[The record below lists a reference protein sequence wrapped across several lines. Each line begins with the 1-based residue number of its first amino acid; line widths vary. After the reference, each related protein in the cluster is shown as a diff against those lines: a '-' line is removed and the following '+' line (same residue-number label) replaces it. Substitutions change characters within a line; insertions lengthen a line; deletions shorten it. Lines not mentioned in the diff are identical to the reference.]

1 MSEVSIDI
9 EGLCKSLREK
19 RHTFCELC
27 QKELVG
33 ATGVRAYAREVIE
46 VFSHALRGVN
56 IKKFSIVACGG
67 LGRGEISFD
76 SDLDLLFLYRSR
88 LSTKEKTLIE
98 SLVSALW
105 DSGFEVGQQVHS
117 PGRLFALAKEDF
129 SVCTTFLETTFL
141 GGDRNFYLKW
151 RRDYLKKIRSS
162 RHKKRFFY
170 SLKEHRE
177 MRMKNFGES
186 IYLIEP
192 HIKEGIGG
200 MRDLHCIKWGAI
212 VFLETEKLENVMG
225 LGWLNQEEL
234 RWIEDGYDFL
244 WRTRIQLHRI
254 GGNKKD
260 QLSVEDQRQLA
271 QWFGLEGSEHICAEE
286 SFMRLYYTHTSRIKR
301 VTGFFMEKIE
311 EKFYPRRRR
320 KKAKIIPGPF
330 IVDGKHI
337 HFKDPEDVKIR
348 PELLMDLFWNGARL
362 GLHFHHETGR
372 IVRENL
378 ALVPE
383 FSHTEEAVQKFFDIL
398 LNPTTSFDT
407 LKTMHETKFLEAFI
421 PEFAPLR
428 YRTQYDTYHIY
439 TVDEHLLRTVKEMH
453 SLKEGEYGSLFEKDI
468 DEKVLFLSAL
478 LHDIGKGRGKGHALR
493 GAKMVKEMGKR
504 FFLATDEIELLSF
517 LVENHLLLAEIALKR
532 DLEDEKPVEM
542 CVSKVGSLKKLYM
555 LFLLTIADSMATGP
569 RVWNSWRK
577 SLLEE
582 LFIRVEN
589 FLKQKEFMG
598 EELSLEVDN
607 KKQQVIS
614 LAGEDKGEIEK
625 WLEDVSLKYLL
636 SNSPEDIY
644 FHFSLEKKLS
654 TKEVVLEVRPLSSG
668 LWEFVIVCKDHPR
681 LFDYIT
687 GVLWVNGINVLS
699 ADIYTR
705 RYGVAVDIIKVE
717 NIPDP
722 FRIEE
727 FCKRIEGQIQALISG
742 EISLEELYKNIP
754 SYSKLNSYPV
764 IRKKDKVVIDEDASD
779 FYTVIEVYTW
789 ERPGVLHIISKVLHE
804 FDLSIKLAKITTPG
818 AQVVDVFYVTDRNG
832 SKIMDEELNN
842 KLEKA
847 LLRALRELG

>member
-1 MSEVSIDI
+1 MSQVNIDI
-9 EGLCKSLREK
+9 KGLCSSLKERRE
-19 RHTFCELC
+19 RFYELC
-27 QKELVG
+27 QRELVG
-33 ATGVRAYAREVIE
+33 ATGVRLYAQEIRQ
-46 VFSHALRGVN
+46 VFSHALAEVD
-56 IKKFSIVACGG
+56 IKRFCIVASGG

-76 SDLDLLFLYRSR
+76 SDLDLLFLYRNR
-88 LSTKEKTLIE
+88 LSNREKTVIE
-98 SLVSALW
+98 MLVSGLW
-105 DSGFEVGQQVHS
+105 DAGFEVGQQVHS
-117 PGRLFALAKEDF
+117 PGRLLALAREDF
-129 SVCTTFLETTFL
+129 SVCTSFLETSFL

-162 RHKKRFFY
+162 RNRKRFFFA
-170 SLKEHRE
+170 LKGYRE

-200 MRDLHCIKWGAI
+200 MRDLHCIRWGAI

-271 QWFGLEGSEHICAEE
+271 RWFGLEGCEHVSAEE

-311 EKFYPRRRR
+311 EKFYPGRRK

-330 IVDGKHI
+330 IVDGRHI

-348 PELLMDLFWNGARL
+348 PELLMDLFWNGARM

-378 ALVPE
+378 NLVAE
-383 FSHTEEAVQKFFDIL
+383 FSRGKSAVKKFFDIL
-398 LNPTTSFDT
+398 LNPKTAFDT
-407 LKTMHETKFLEAFI
+407 LKTMHETKFLETFI

-453 SLKEGEYGSLFEKDI
+453 ALREGEYASLFEKDI
-468 DEKVLFLSAL
+468 DEKVLFLGAL
-478 LHDIGKGRGKGHALR
+478 LHDIGKGEGKGHALK
-493 GAKMVKEMGKR
+493 GARMVKELGKR
-504 FFLATDEIELLSF
+504 FFFNPDQIEMLSF

-532 DLEDEKPVEM
+532 DLEDEKPVEI
-542 CVSKVGSLKKLYM
+542 CVSRVGSLGKLYM

-569 RVWNSWRK
+569 RVWNNWRK

-582 LFIRVEN
+582 LFIKVEN
-589 FLKQKEFMG
+589 FLRQKEFMG
-598 EELSLEVDN
+598 EEVSLEIETR
-607 KKQQVIS
+607 KREVIA
-614 LAGEDKGEIEK
+614 LAGEHRGDIEK
-625 WLEDVSLKYLL
+625 WLEDVSIKYLL
-636 SNSPEDIY
+636 SNSPEEIY
-644 FHFSLEKKLS
+644 SHFVLEKELS
-654 TKEVVLEVRPLSSG
+654 SRDVVLEVKPMDSG
-668 LWEFVIVCKDHPR
+668 LWQFIIVCRDHPR
-681 LFDYIT
+681 LFDYIS

-699 ADIYTR
+699 ADVYTR

-727 FCKRIEGQIQALISG
+727 FCRRIETQIQGLISG
-742 EISLEELYKNIP
+742 KVSLENLYKNIP
-754 SYSKLNSYPV
+754 SYSGLNSYPV
-764 IRKKDKVVIDEDASD
+764 IRKKDKVVIDEEASD

-789 ERPGVLHIISKVLHE
+789 ERPGVLHVISRVLHE
-804 FDLSIKLAKITTPG
+804 FDLNIRLAKITTPG
-818 AQVVDVFYVTDRNG
+818 AQVVDVFYVTDRDG
-832 SKIMDEELNN
+832 GKIMDEDIRRD
-842 KLEKA
+842 LENS
-847 LLRALRELG
+847 LLTALRKLG